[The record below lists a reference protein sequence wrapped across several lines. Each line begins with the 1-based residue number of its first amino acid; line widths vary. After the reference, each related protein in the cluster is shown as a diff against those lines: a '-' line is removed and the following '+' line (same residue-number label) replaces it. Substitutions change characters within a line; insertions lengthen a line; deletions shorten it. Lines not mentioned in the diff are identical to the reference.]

1 MEFLSSLAGLAL
13 FAWVLD
19 PALKCRAVFN
29 GKRDQRAW
37 RHLSGAWAGPAF
49 PVGPRFENSPAIYG
63 RVIVRQHQV
72 SPVRDERTPSSTGC
86 AGREENDNV
95 RS

>member
-1 MEFLSSLAGLAL
+1 MEFLSSLTGLAL

-63 RVIVRQHQV
+63 RVIVRQNQ
-72 SPVRDERTPSSTGC
+72 SGP
-86 AGREENDNV
+86 AGTKVLLRAPAAQGGAIFFGFIL
-95 RS
+95 